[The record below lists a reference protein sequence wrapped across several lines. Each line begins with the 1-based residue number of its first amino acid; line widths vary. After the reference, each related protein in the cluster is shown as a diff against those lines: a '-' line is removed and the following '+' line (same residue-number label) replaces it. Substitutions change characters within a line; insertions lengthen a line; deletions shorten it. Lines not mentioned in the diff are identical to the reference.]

1 MGKQVFDSLDDLQ
14 VEDIIPAEFDAN
26 LSEIDLGDELDID
39 NMDDLRGLDFGGEVF
54 FD

>member
-1 MGKQVFDSLDDLQ
+1 MYNEAFDSLDDVQ

-26 LSEIDLGDELDID
+26 LSDIDLGDELDID
-39 NMDDLRGLDFGGEVF
+39 DMDDLRGLDFGGEVF